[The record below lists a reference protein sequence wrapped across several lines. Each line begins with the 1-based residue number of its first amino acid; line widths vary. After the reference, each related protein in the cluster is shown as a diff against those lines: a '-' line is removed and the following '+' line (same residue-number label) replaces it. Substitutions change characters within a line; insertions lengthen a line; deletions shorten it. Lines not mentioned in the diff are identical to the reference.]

1 VSFVL
6 MPCAET
12 EQRPSNNI
20 AAVVDNSRNCLMDV
34 SSGHSAICL
43 ILWMCGEATAACR
56 YRSK

>member
-1 VSFVL
+1 

-12 EQRPSNNI
+12 AQTPSSNI

-43 ILWMCGEATAACR
+43 MLWMCGETTSAGR
-56 YRSK
+56 NRSK